1 MIPTKKFIKDE
12 FIGRRIK
19 ILECTDASLKGL
31 EGTIVDESK
40 NMLVIETNHGMKKI
54 AKNIALFDIDGRI
67 VEGRRITYR
76 PEDRIR
82 KIK

>member
-1 MIPTKKFIKDE
+1 MIPTKKFIKGE

-19 ILECTDASLKGL
+19 IRECTDTSLKGI
-31 EGTIVDESK
+31 EGTIVDETK
-40 NMLVIETNHGMKKI
+40 NMFAIETKYGIKKV
-54 AKNIALFDIDGRI
+54 AKNIAIFDIDGRI
-67 VEGRRITYR
+67 IDGKKIAYR